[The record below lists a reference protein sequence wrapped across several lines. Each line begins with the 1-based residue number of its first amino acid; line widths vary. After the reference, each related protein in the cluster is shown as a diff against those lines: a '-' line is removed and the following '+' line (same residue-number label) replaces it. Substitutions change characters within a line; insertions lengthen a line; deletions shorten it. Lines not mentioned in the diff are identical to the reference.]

1 MAFVKRKRC
10 QNYGLYPGV
19 DKFFA
24 EKSGL
29 YKRCHRDILSNIK
42 FTTAAA

>member
-1 MAFVKRKRC
+1 MGFILPNA
-10 QNYGLYPGV
+10 GLL
-19 DKFFA
+19 A

>member
-1 MAFVKRKRC
+1 MGFILPQAD
-10 QNYGLYPGV
+10 L
-19 DKFFA
+19 FA

-42 FTTAAA
+42 VTTAMA